1 METWQKSID
10 FHKEQF
16 SFFGQL
22 SLIFVFFFFVCAIK
36 QFIFLQDNSVLLF
49 ILGIFSFGFS
59 VLAFNS
65 YKNFSF
71 LQEQDGNTFPEL
83 DNNLIYSRKNDFF

>member
-22 SLIFVFFFFVCAIK
+22 SLIFVFFFFVCVIK
-36 QFIFLQDNSVLLF
+36 QFVFSQDSSMLLF
-49 ILGIFSFGFS
+49 ILGIFSSVFS
-59 VLAFNS
+59 ALAIES
-65 YKNFSF
+65 YNNFSF
-71 LQEQDGNTFPEL
+71 LEKQDGSTFPEL
-83 DNNLIYSRKNDFF
+83 DNNLIYSRQSGFF

>member
-22 SLIFVFFFFVCAIK
+22 SLIFVFFFLVCVIK
-36 QFIFLQDNSVLLF
+36 QFIFSQDNLILLI
-49 ILGIFSFGFS
+49 ILGTFSSVFS
-59 VLAFNS
+59 ALAIKS
-65 YKNFSF
+65 YHNFSF
-71 LQEQDGNTFPEL
+71 LENQDGSTFPDLE
-83 DNNLIYSRKNDFF
+83 NNLIYSKKSNFF